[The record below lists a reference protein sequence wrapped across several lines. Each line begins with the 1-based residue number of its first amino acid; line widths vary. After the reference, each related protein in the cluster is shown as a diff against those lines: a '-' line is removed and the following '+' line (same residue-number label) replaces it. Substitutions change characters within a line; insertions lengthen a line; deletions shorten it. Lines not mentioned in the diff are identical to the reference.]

1 MENPAGKKQNK
12 MKQTKKNTTC
22 KIKGGKRGR
31 YIGLCPFSPFNAD
44 AWGRKLMLGNT
55 PAI

>member
-22 KIKGGKRGR
+22 KIKGGKGGR